1 MLTNNSIVY
10 FFLDQSETTRR
21 INRKKKIKKLKYR
34 LLQLGKLLAITLLTS
49 KLDVTQCQWLS
60 MLVFSPE
67 VIVIVV
73 MIKLLQGEISHYEGG
88 AT

>member
-1 MLTNNSIVY
+1 MKPQGELT
-10 FFLDQSETTRR
+10 E
-21 INRKKKIKKLKYR
+21 KKNKKLKYR

-88 AT
+88 ATWLKFPYYLDGYS